1 MISVCLW
8 AKAPFGHGISLNRRA
23 GTTKNAFRGVFCN
36 KNMEFNID
44 YLKMRKNK
52 AYEIFTAHKTIYNP
66 YFQREII
73 LNSDGF
79 YHLQFSGR
87 KERNINEQILK
98 FNLLP
103 LGLEIIKK
111 SGTIQEYRRL
121 LTPIGKPSSINGS
134 VPMKEVEYWG
144 LVAIVGENQIK
155 IRTILRRIG
164 DGNITF
170 WSVMPYSKIRKGNQ
184 KIFTEGIEDD

>member
-1 MISVCLW
+1 
-8 AKAPFGHGISLNRRA
+8 
-23 GTTKNAFRGVFCN
+23 
-36 KNMEFNID
+36 MEPTQD
-44 YLKMRKNK
+44 YLKVRKNK
-52 AYEIFTAHKTIYNP
+52 AYEIFSARKSIYNP

-87 KERNINEQILK
+87 RERNISEQILK
-98 FNLLP
+98 FSLLP

-111 SGTIQEYRRL
+111 SGTIQEYRKL
-121 LTPIGKPSSINGS
+121 LTPIGKPSPMNGS
-134 VPMKEVEYWG
+134 IPMKEVEYWG
-144 LVAIVGENQIK
+144 LIAIVGENQIK

-170 WSVMPYSKIRKGNQ
+170 WSVMPYSKIKGGNQ
-184 KIFTEGIEDD
+184 KKFTDGIEED